1 MNALTRFTSGTPVK
15 FDVMNKMCTEI
26 EARESELEQEIQD
39 KVTSAELTEFA
50 ETLSAEFTSRD
61 VKITALEDKNIEQDT
76 AISEKVKVNNVATN
90 VNFIRDENG
99 NISKILVDNEEIN
112 LAGKLSATTVQ
123 DEIWEV
129 I

>member
-1 MNALTRFTSGTPVK
+1 MAYEKRVYTPGEEVVTYEDMNR
-15 FDVMNKMCTEI
+15 I
-26 EARESELEQEIQD
+26 EEGIFNN
-39 KVTSAELTEFA
+39 AEA
-50 ETLSAEFTSRD
+50 
-61 VKITALEDKNIEQDT
+61 ITALEDKNTEQDT
-76 AISEKVKVNNVATN
+76 AISEKVKVNNVSTN